1 MQLEW
6 TQPFRWGL
14 LLAFDEQESFDL
26 PPDLGD
32 EAITS
37 SPSCLAV
44 PVLHAADIDVSDDWP
59 EDVDPPSATVTVT
72 VVVGEP
78 LPTGV
83 AEFDGQLSC
92 PSGRLAIGT
101 AENERTVDVPPG
113 SLRVQVDREPA
124 EYASH
129 VTMRIAAAREPD

>member
-1 MQLEW
+1 VQLEW

-14 LLAFDEQESFDL
+14 LLALDEQESFDL
-26 PPDLGD
+26 PSDLGG

-37 SPSCLAV
+37 TPSALAV
-44 PVLHAADIDVSDDWP
+44 PVLHAADVDVPDDWP
-59 EDVDPPSATVTVT
+59 EDVDPPSAMVSVT

-78 LPTGV
+78 LPTEAG
-83 AEFDGQLSC
+83 EFDGQLSC
-92 PSGRLAIGT
+92 PSGRLAIGD

-124 EYASH
+124 EHASH
-129 VTMRIAAAREPD
+129 VTIRIAALESD

>member
-32 EAITS
+32 EAIAS

-44 PVLHAADIDVSDDWP
+44 PVLHAADVDVSDDWP
-59 EDVDPPSATVTVT
+59 DEAAPPPATVTGPVG
-72 VVVGEP
+72 VGEP

-83 AEFDGQLSC
+83 AEFDGRLSC
-92 PSGRLAIGT
+92 PSGRLSIGD
-101 AENERTVDVPPG
+101 AENERTLDVPRGP
-113 SLRVQVDREPA
+113 LRVQVDREPA
-124 EYASH
+124 EYANH